1 MSTTPRIDLEAALLE
16 LPIFPLS
23 QVVLFPHAR
32 LPLHVF
38 EQRYRKMLADCIARH
53 GVMAVAMVP
62 DPADFIDDPS
72 LLGTERRAGNPRIA
86 SVAGLGY
93 VAQHELMDDG
103 RSNIVLLGLSRVRME
118 ELPLVGPYRRVRAT
132 VLQTKDTRVS
142 DNDRAALVASATSFM
157 REVKKRDP
165 DFVLELP
172 SRDAGVLADVC
183 AHHLVLSPDVRQRAL
198 EELDP
203 AARVALVTR
212 ELAMQK
218 AALTAGEARDLN

>member
-1 MSTTPRIDLEAALLE
+1 MTARERSSARIDLEAALLA

-23 QVVLFPHAR
+23 QVVLFPRAR

-38 EQRYRKMLADCIARH
+38 EARYRKMLADCLAGH

-62 DPADFIDDPS
+62 DPTDLIDD
-72 LLGTERRAGNPRIA
+72 RGNPRIA
-86 SVAGLGY
+86 PVAGMGY
-93 VAQHELMDDG
+93 VAQHELMADG
-103 RSNIVLLGLSRVRME
+103 RSNIVLLGLQRVRIEE

-132 VLQTKDTRVS
+132 VLVPKDTRVS
-142 DNDRAALVASATSFM
+142 ETERAALVAAATAFIG
-157 REVKKRDP
+157 EVKKRDP

-172 SRDAGVLADVC
+172 SHEPGVLADVC
-183 AHHLVLSPDVRQRAL
+183 AHHLVLSPDARQRAL

>member
-1 MSTTPRIDLEAALLE
+1 MSDRSDRPKKRMDLEAALHE

-38 EQRYRKMLADCIARH
+38 EQRYRKMLADCLAGH
-53 GVMAVAMVP
+53 GMMAVAMVP
-62 DPADFIDDPS
+62 DPADIVDDQ
-72 LLGTERRAGNPRIA
+72 GNPRIA
-86 SVAGLGY
+86 PIAGVGY
-93 VAQHELMDDG
+93 VAQHELMADG
-103 RSNIVLLGLSRVRME
+103 RSNIVLLGLQRVRME
-118 ELPLVGPYRRVRAT
+118 ELPLQGPYRRVRAT
-132 VLQTKDTRVS
+132 VLRPKETRVS
-142 DNDRAALVASATSFM
+142 ETDRVALVAAATAFLG
-157 REVKKRDP
+157 ELKKRDQE
-165 DFVLELP
+165 LELELK
-172 SRDAGVLADVC
+172 SNDAGELADLC

-203 AARVALVTR
+203 NKRVALVTR

>member
-1 MSTTPRIDLEAALLE
+1 MSDRPEKPTPRLDLEAALKE

-38 EQRYRKMLADCIARH
+38 EPRYRKMLADCLAGH
-53 GVMAVAMVP
+53 GMMAVAMVP
-62 DPADFIDDPS
+62 DPADIIDDH
-72 LLGTERRAGNPRIA
+72 GNPRIA
-86 SVAGLGY
+86 SIAGVGY
-93 VAQHELMDDG
+93 VAEHEAMADG
-103 RSNIVLLGLSRVRME
+103 RSNIVLVGLQRVRME
-118 ELPLVGPYRRVRAT
+118 ELPQKGPYRRVRAT
-132 VLQTKDTRVS
+132 VLRPIETRVAETE
-142 DNDRAALVASATSFM
+142 RAALIAAATAFLG
-157 REVKKRDP
+157 ELKKRDP
-165 DFVLELP
+165 DFKLELK
-172 SRDAGVLADVC
+172 SNDAGVLADVC

-203 AARVALVTR
+203 VARVALVTK